1 MARKKSTLEA
11 ALFISGRELSIQEL
25 CRILKTTPEIVDSM
39 VNELISDYEKR
50 GGPIKIIK
58 LTDGYK
64 MDVDNAYMGKVRRL
78 AKETELSRGLLKT
91 LSYIAYKQPVKQ
103 SEVVRTIGN
112 RTYDY
117 IKELKEKNF
126 IRSEPKGRTRI
137 LTITEKFTAY
147 FGANPEILNEP
158 PEVVRARIKEKE
170 AAEEQREM
178 DKEQRDEKFGVETI
192 QDAAEKKEA
201 AKSTAEQKETRTE

>member
-11 ALFISGRELSIQEL
+11 ALFISGRELTTQEL
-25 CRILKTTPEIVDSM
+25 CRILKTTPEMVDIM
-39 VNELISDYEKR
+39 VNELITDYEKR

-64 MDVDNAYMGKVRRL
+64 MDVDNAYLGKVRRL

-112 RTYDY
+112 RTYYY
-117 IKELKEKNF
+117 IRELKEKNF
-126 IRSEPKGRTRI
+126 IRSEPHGRTRI
-137 LTITEKFTAY
+137 LNITEKFNSY
-147 FGANPEILNEP
+147 FGATPGILNEP
-158 PEVVRARIKEKE
+158 PEAVRARIKEKE
-170 AAEEQREM
+170 AEEEKRETAEEYGEA
-178 DKEQRDEKFGVETI
+178 KVEAGKAVEDTP
-192 QDAAEKKEA
+192 QDMAEKKGL
-201 AKSTAEQKETRTE
+201 T